1 MGLHAPERQAEHRAF
16 ATRQPAHLPLRAQT
30 GRSIPAAAD
39 VNKQL
44 ILSKMICKKCRARKR
59 EEIVGRRPT
68 ITKRYLNLKKGNI
81 AVNELVCKDI

>member
-1 MGLHAPERQAEHRAF
+1 LCFEFKGGTLEPSA
-16 ATRQPAHLPLRAQT
+16 RQPQRSEGWAQT
-30 GRSIPAAAD
+30 VRSIPAAAD

-68 ITKRYLNLKKGNI
+68 ITKGVI
-81 AVNELVCKDI
+81 F